1 MKVKNTKVVLSL
13 LLLLICTT
21 TLTTAQRMFVQMG
34 SQVEITEVKNM
45 GVSAANETKSIIE
58 IRWQTNF
65 APNMNVKS
73 FDLKLEVTYT
83 DGAVVTAQSSASGT
97 ARSGRV
103 EVPTTHTSLGRPP
116 AAMKSFRASVTTTF
130 TETTTKQF
138 PLRDEG

>member
-1 MKVKNTKVVLSL
+1 MKVKNARVVLSL
-13 LLLLICTT
+13 LLLLICAAAHSQ
-21 TLTTAQRMFVQMG
+21 AQRMFVQLG
-34 SQVEITEVKNM
+34 SQVEIIEVKNI

-65 APNMNVKS
+65 APNTNVKS
-73 FDLKLEVTYT
+73 FDLKLEVTYA

-103 EVPTTHTSLGRPP
+103 EVPTTHTSLSGQS
-116 AAMKSFRASVTTTF
+116 AAMKSFRTSVTTTF
-130 TETTTKQF
+130 TETTTKLF